1 MDDSVSG
8 RVREVIRTAGLSQA
22 AFAARAGIT
31 PDKLS
36 KSLGGVRRFSSL
48 DLALIAEAAQVSVDW
63 LLTGRRHAPA
73 GVAAR
78 AATGGYRAG
87 AHGQSLAERAE
98 RFTAAHDVLE
108 LLGRAPE
115 LPELPPLP
123 TGGPDEQGELL
134 AADAR
139 ARVHATAGA
148 EPALLG
154 TGDLLSV
161 CEHTFG
167 VDFAVTELPGAVDGF
182 AWQEDGFRLAL
193 ARRDERWTRQRFTL
207 AHELGHLLAGD
218 AAEPLAESPVA
229 PGRQAEPDEVRA
241 NAFAAALLM
250 PEPEVRAT
258 AAELDFAELVVRF
271 RVSPSALAARLR
283 RLGLVDA
290 AEHARLRRRTTAECH
305 LAAAAMDAYLRE
317 AALAGAERPPARLAE
332 GLWAAFEAGETTLRP
347 LAALLGMAPDELE
360 GRLETPDTVAA
371 SPELR
376 SEGGELIYQ
385 P

>member
-1 MDDSVSG
+1 MDESVSG
-8 RVREVIRTAGLSQA
+8 RVREVIRAAGQSQA

-63 LLTGRRHAPA
+63 LLTGRQHAPA
-73 GVAAR
+73 GIAAR
-78 AATGGYRAG
+78 GDAA
-87 AHGQSLAERAE
+87 AHGAGLSERAE
-98 RFTAAHDVLE
+98 RFTAAYDVLD

-115 LPELPPLP
+115 LPALPALPP
-123 TGGPDEQGELL
+123 GDPDGQGELL
-134 AADAR
+134 AADVR
-139 ARVHATAGA
+139 TRVHALVGA
-148 EPALLG
+148 EPALLA
-154 TGDLLSV
+154 TGELLAA
-161 CEHTFG
+161 CEHAFG
-167 VDFAVTELPGAVDGF
+167 VDFAVTDLPGAVDGF

-218 AAEPLAESPVA
+218 ATEPLAESPVA
-229 PGRQAEPDEVRA
+229 PGRQSEPDEVRA

-250 PEPEVRAT
+250 PEPEVRD
-258 AAELDFAELVVRF
+258 AADALDFAELVVRF

-283 RLGLVDA
+283 RLGLIGA

-317 AALAGAERPPARLAE
+317 AAVAVAERPPPRLAD
-332 GLWAAFEAGETTLRP
+332 GLWSAFEAGETTLRP
-347 LAALLGMAPDELE
+347 LAALLGMETGELE
-360 GRLETPDTVAA
+360 GRLET
-371 SPELR
+371 
-376 SEGGELIYQ
+376 SEPTALQGELVYQ

>member
-1 MDDSVSG
+1 MDESVSG
-8 RVREVIRTAGLSQA
+8 RVREVIRGAGLSQA
-22 AFAARAGIT
+22 AFAALAGIT

-36 KSLGGVRRFSSL
+36 KSLGGIRRFSSL

-63 LLTGRRHAPA
+63 LLTGRQHSPV

-78 AATGGYRAG
+78 GDAAG
-87 AHGQSLAERAE
+87 HGPSLTERAE
-98 RFTAAHDVLE
+98 RFTSAYDVLD
-108 LLGRAPE
+108 LLGRAPA
-115 LPELPPLP
+115 LPDLPPLP
-123 TGGPDEQGELL
+123 AGDPDRQGELL
-134 AADAR
+134 ALDAR
-139 ARVHATAGA
+139 GRVHALVDA
-148 EPALLG
+148 EPALLA
-154 TGDLLSV
+154 TGELLSA
-161 CEHTFG
+161 CEHAFG

-250 PEPEVRAT
+250 PEAEVRV
-258 AAELDFAELVVRF
+258 AAEALDFAELVVRF

-283 RLGLVDA
+283 RLDLISA

-305 LAAAAMDAYLRE
+305 LATAAMDTYLRE
-317 AALAGAERPPARLAE
+317 AAVAAAERPPARLAE
-332 GLWAAFEAGETTLRP
+332 GLWSAFEAGETTLRP

-360 GRLETPDTVAA
+360 GRLEPSESSAA
-371 SPELR
+371 Q
-376 SEGGELIYQ
+376 GELMYQ

>member
-1 MDDSVSG
+1 MDESVSG
-8 RVREVIRTAGLSQA
+8 RVREVIRAAGMSQA

-48 DLALIAEAAQVSVDW
+48 DLALIAETAEVSVDW
-63 LLTGRRHAPA
+63 LLTGRQHAPA

-78 AATGGYRAG
+78 GDAV
-87 AHGQSLAERAE
+87 AHGRSLTESAE
-98 RFTAAHDVLE
+98 RFTAAYDVLE
-108 LLGRAPE
+108 LLGRAPA
-115 LPELPPLP
+115 LPELPTLSR
-123 TGGPDEQGELL
+123 GGPDEQGESL
-134 AADAR
+134 AAEAH
-139 ARVHATAGA
+139 ARVPAAAGA
-148 EPALLG
+148 EAALLP

-161 CEHTFG
+161 LEHAFG
-167 VDFAVTELPGAVDGF
+167 VDFAVTELPAAVDGF

-250 PEPEVRAT
+250 PGPEVRA
-258 AAELDFAELVVRF
+258 AAAVLDFAELVVRF

-305 LAAAAMDAYLRE
+305 LAAGAMDAYLRE
-317 AALAGAERPPARLAE
+317 AALAAAERPPARLAD
-332 GLWAAFEAGETTLRP
+332 GLWSAFEAGETTLRP
-347 LAALLGMAPDELE
+347 LAALLGMEPRELE
-360 GRLETPDTVAA
+360 GRLAA
-371 SPELR
+371 SETGPNP
-376 SEGGELIYQ
+376 SEPRADEGELIYQ

>member
-1 MDDSVSG
+1 MDESVSG
-8 RVREVIRTAGLSQA
+8 RVRTVIRAAGLSHA
-22 AFAARAGIT
+22 AFAGRVGIT

-36 KSLGGVRRFSSL
+36 KSLNGVRRFSSL
-48 DLALIAEAAQVSVDW
+48 DLALIAEAGQVSVDW
-63 LLTGRRHAPA
+63 LLTGRQVTPA

-78 AATGGYRAG
+78 GDAA
-87 AHGQSLAERAE
+87 AHGQSLSERAE
-98 RFTAAHDVLE
+98 RYTAAYDVLD

-115 LPELPPLP
+115 LPRLP
-123 TGGPDEQGELL
+123 TLPEGGPEQQGEQLAVQVARELHRTVPEPASLLPTGELL
-134 AADAR
+134 AL
-139 ARVHATAGA
+139 VEQTH
-148 EPALLG
+148 
-154 TGDLLSV
+154 
-161 CEHTFG
+161 G

-182 AWQEDGFRLAL
+182 AWQEAGFRLAL

-218 AAEPLAESPVA
+218 AVQPLAESPVA

-250 PEPEVRAT
+250 PEAEVREAAAT
-258 AAELDFAELVVRF
+258 LDFAAVVVRF

-305 LAAAAMDAYLRE
+305 LAAGAMDAYLRE
-317 AALAGAERPPARLAE
+317 AALATAERPPARLAD
-332 GLWAAFEAGETTLRP
+332 GLWSAFEAGETTLRP
-347 LAALLGMAPDELE
+347 LAALLGMAPSELE
-360 GRLETPDTVAA
+360 SRLGEQREER
-371 SPELR
+371 PESR
-376 SEGGELIYQ
+376 ADEGELVYQ